1 MRHKH
6 ADVITAWANGKSV
19 SFFDPLTNKW
29 LKYLGG
35 QPFFNVDLEWRIDP
49 EEPKWWENIP
59 EHGVLCWYGGKY
71 HNLPTE
77 SRCIDIIVAY
87 RPEEDLPPFI
97 STAGTRYA
105 KCLPLTNE
113 EIERFKR

>member
-19 SFFDPLTNKW
+19 SFFDPLTKKW

-49 EEPKWWENIP
+49 EEPNWWENIP
-59 EHGVLCWYGGKY
+59 SYGILVKSKHTGAVYVFGLRDVEVKD
-71 HNLPTE
+71 H
-77 SRCIDIIVAY
+77 Y
-87 RPEEDLPPFI
+87 RPL
-97 STAGTRYA
+97 S
-105 KCLPLTNE
+105 NE

>member
-6 ADVITAWANGKSV
+6 ADVIIAWANGKSV
-19 SFFDPLTNKW
+19 SFFDPLTKKW

-49 EEPKWWENIP
+49 EEPNWWENIP
-59 EHGVLCWYGGKY
+59 EYGILAESVLGQFVAVLKAEP
-71 HNLPTE
+71 NDVTE
-77 SRCIDIIVAY
+77 WI
-87 RPEEDLPPFI
+87 
-97 STAGTRYA
+97 
-105 KCLPLTNE
+105 PLTNE

>member
-19 SFFDPLTNKW
+19 SFFDPLTKKW

-49 EEPKWWENIP
+49 KEPEWWENIP
-59 EHGVLCWYGGKY
+59 KHGILVESVNGRHTAIMFYE
-71 HNLPTE
+71 PMDVTE
-77 SRCIDIIVAY
+77 WI
-87 RPEEDLPPFI
+87 
-97 STAGTRYA
+97 
-105 KCLPLTNE
+105 PLTNE